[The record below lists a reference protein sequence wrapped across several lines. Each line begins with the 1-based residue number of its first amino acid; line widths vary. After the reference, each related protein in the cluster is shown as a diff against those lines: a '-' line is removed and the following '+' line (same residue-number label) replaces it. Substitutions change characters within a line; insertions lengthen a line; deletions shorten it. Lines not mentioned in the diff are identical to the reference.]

1 MYTMTHILYINAD
14 YPHSFNKANTIGKR
28 IVKTLSKT
36 YIVRIYNILTDK
48 VGVLSAE
55 HWDLVIVQNSDSLQ
69 VPCLAKIL
77 SKHPLLFIST
87 TNAINGY
94 IPPLENLF
102 GVINISVSM
111 LSTFGIPIEMQQSL
125 YHPVE
130 KFLNYYSY
138 EESPTICHIAY
149 CPTKYNVEE
158 NDLKLLAAV
167 QDTNANL
174 TILGDNY
181 KSLLK
186 VFPDTVRVALKR
198 SWPSEFKK
206 AHLIVASGY
215 DALCAMALCK
225 PCIIL
230 GDCGLGGLVTPDNY
244 NDLQDTYF
252 SGRKGGYKGEFV
264 PGELLKNEIRRALSH
279 NYKDETSIIQR
290 NVIKDYN
297 IRNFNKILL
306 KEVERIIV
314 LSSIMKSKELRI
326 QLKPFLSSKF
336 KIQDVDGKK
345 YIMRRSSYLGN
356 IDDEMFYILQQC
368 NGKISIREL
377 IQHNDFKQE
386 DSCVLWENL
395 YELWKNKLILFNL

>member
-28 IVKTLSKT
+28 IVKTPSKT

-48 VGVLSAE
+48 VGVLS
-55 HWDLVIVQNSDSLQ
+55 
-69 VPCLAKIL
+69 
-77 SKHPLLFIST
+77 
-87 TNAINGY
+87 G
-94 IPPLENLF
+94 
-102 GVINISVSM
+102 SM

-138 EESPTICHIAY
+138 EKSPTICHIAY

-181 KSLLK
+181 KSLK

-244 NDLQDTYF
+244 NNLQDIYF

-264 PGELLKNEIRRALSH
+264 GCLLG
-279 NYKDETSIIQR
+279 
-290 NVIKDYN
+290 
-297 IRNFNKILL
+297 
-306 KEVERIIV
+306 
-314 LSSIMKSKELRI
+314 M
-326 QLKPFLSSKF
+326 PF
-336 KIQDVDGKK
+336 
-345 YIMRRSSYLGN
+345 
-356 IDDEMFYILQQC
+356 
-368 NGKISIREL
+368 
-377 IQHNDFKQE
+377 
-386 DSCVLWENL
+386 
-395 YELWKNKLILFNL
+395 